1 MNDLIVNWLELQ
13 KFRGKHCTVIE
24 DRSYTRD
31 AIKRLANFA
40 SSEFA
45 SSDEHKSLGIYE
57 L

>member
-1 MNDLIVNWLELQ
+1 MNDVIVNWRKLK

-31 AIKRLANFA
+31 VIKRLANFA

-45 SSDEHKSLGIYE
+45 SSDEHKH
-57 L
+57 